1 LQAQASFAGD
11 EHSFASPRHGLVRE
25 RARAGRPLISLIACG
40 NFKNDARGACEAARE
55 EDIMQDRQRIEVKLT
70 RRGLVASAAA
80 SSFALVSD
88 PATAQ
93 RCPATPPVRTKGPP
107 VWLDLDQEDLDNAYD
122 QEVYAFNSR
131 NIALRHLA
139 NNEKA
144 LSAIG
149 KPERLA
155 YGPADIEKVDIYR
168 TKRLNAPT
176 MMFIHG
182 GAWRGG
188 RSADFA
194 VYAEVFVKAGANF
207 IAIDFNN
214 VIETGGDLFPMVD
227 QCRRAVAW
235 VYRNAASLGA
245 NGDEIY
251 LSSRS
256 SGSHLAGCVV
266 ITEWEKQQLPRDIL
280 KGAVLGSGM
289 YDLKA
294 VRLSKRGNYVKFT
307 DDMEQALSAQRHIDN
322 IHTPLILAHGT
333 LETPEFQRQTRD
345 FAAALMAADKPVE
358 LIVGKGYNHYEL
370 SETFGNPYGILGRAA
385 LAMMKL
391 TTA

>member
-1 LQAQASFAGD
+1 
-11 EHSFASPRHGLVRE
+11 
-25 RARAGRPLISLIACG
+25 
-40 NFKNDARGACEAARE
+40 
-55 EDIMQDRQRIEVKLT
+55 MQDHQRTEVKLT
-70 RRGLVASAAA
+70 RRALVAGAAA
-80 SSFALVSD
+80 GGLALVSD

-93 RCPATPPVRTKGPP
+93 RCPATPPARTKGPL
-107 VWLDLDQEDLDNAYD
+107 VWLDLDQEELDNAYD
-122 QEVYAFNSR
+122 QAVYAFNAR
-131 NIALRHLA
+131 NIAERQAA

-144 LSAIG
+144 LSVIG
-149 KPERLA
+149 KPERVS
-155 YGPADIEKVDIYR
+155 YGPTDIEKVDIYR

-176 MMFIHG
+176 MIFIHG

-207 IAIDFNN
+207 IAVDFND

-235 VYRNAASLGA
+235 VYRNAASFGA
-245 NGDEIY
+245 NTDEIY
-251 LSSRS
+251 LCSRS

-307 DDMEQALSAQRHIDN
+307 DEMEQALSAQRHIDN

-345 FAAALMAADKPVE
+345 FAAALTAAGKPVQ
-358 LIVGKGYNHYEL
+358 LIVGKGYNHYEM

-385 LAMMKL
+385 LEMMKL

>member
-1 LQAQASFAGD
+1 MRD
-11 EHSFASPRHGLVRE
+11 HHP
-25 RARAGRPLISLIACG
+25 
-40 NFKNDARGACEAARE
+40 
-55 EDIMQDRQRIEVKLT
+55 IEVEVS
-70 RRGLVASAAA
+70 RRGLVAAAA
-80 SSFALVSD
+80 AGAFGLASE

-93 RCPATPPVRTKGPP
+93 QCRVSSSARPKGPP
-107 VWLDLDQEDLDNAYD
+107 VWLDLDQEALDDAYD
-122 QEVYAFNSR
+122 QDVYAFNSR
-131 NIALRHLA
+131 NIAERHAA

-149 KPERLA
+149 KPERVA
-155 YGPADIEKVDIYR
+155 YGPTDIEKLDIYR
-168 TKRLNAPT
+168 TKRPKAPT
-176 MMFIHG
+176 MVFVHG

-194 VYAEVFVKAGANF
+194 LYAEVFVRAGANF
-207 IAIDFNN
+207 IAVDFNN

-235 VYRNAASLGA
+235 VHRNAASFGA
-245 NGDEIY
+245 NANETY
-251 LSSRS
+251 LCSRS
-256 SGSHLAGCVV
+256 SGSHLASCVV

-307 DDMEQALSAQRHIDN
+307 DEMEQALSAQRHIDN
-322 IHTPLILAHGT
+322 IHTPIVLAHGT

-345 FAAALMAADKPVE
+345 FAGALAKAGKPVQ
-358 LIVGKGYNHYEL
+358 LIVGRGYNHYEMG
-370 SETFGNPYGILGRAA
+370 ETFSNPYGILGRAA
-385 LAMMKL
+385 LEMMKL
-391 TTA
+391 TTT

>member
-1 LQAQASFAGD
+1 
-11 EHSFASPRHGLVRE
+11 
-25 RARAGRPLISLIACG
+25 
-40 NFKNDARGACEAARE
+40 
-55 EDIMQDRQRIEVKLT
+55 MQDHQRIEVKLT
-70 RRGLVASAAA
+70 RRALVAGTAAG
-80 SSFALVSD
+80 SLALVSD

-93 RCPATPPVRTKGPP
+93 RCPATPPARTKGPL
-107 VWLDLDQEDLDNAYD
+107 VWLDLDQEELDNAYD
-122 QEVYAFNSR
+122 QAVYAFNTRS
-131 NIALRHLA
+131 IAERQAA

-144 LSAIG
+144 LSVIG
-149 KPERLA
+149 KPERVA
-155 YGPADIEKVDIYR
+155 YGPTDIEKVDIYR

-176 MMFIHG
+176 MIFIHG
-182 GAWRGG
+182 GAWRAG

-207 IAIDFNN
+207 IAVDFND

-235 VYRNAASLGA
+235 VYRNAASFGA
-245 NGDEIY
+245 NANEIY
-251 LSSRS
+251 LCSRS

-307 DDMEQALSAQRHIDN
+307 DEMEQALSAQRHIDN

-345 FAAALMAADKPVE
+345 FAAALTAAGKPVQ
-358 LIVGKGYNHYEL
+358 LIVGKGYNHYEM

-385 LAMMKL
+385 LEMMKL

>member
-1 LQAQASFAGD
+1 
-11 EHSFASPRHGLVRE
+11 
-25 RARAGRPLISLIACG
+25 
-40 NFKNDARGACEAARE
+40 
-55 EDIMQDRQRIEVKLT
+55 MQDHQRIEVKLT
-70 RRGLVASAAA
+70 RRALVAGTAAG
-80 SSFALVSD
+80 SLALVSD

-93 RCPATPPVRTKGPP
+93 RCQATPPARTKGPL
-107 VWLDLDQEDLDNAYD
+107 VWLDLDQEELDNAYD
-122 QEVYAFNSR
+122 QAVYAFNAR
-131 NIALRHLA
+131 NIAERQAA

-144 LSAIG
+144 LSVIG
-149 KPERLA
+149 KPERVA
-155 YGPADIEKVDIYR
+155 YGPTDIEKVDIYT

-176 MMFIHG
+176 MIFIHG

-207 IAIDFNN
+207 IAVDFND

-235 VYRNAASLGA
+235 VYRNAASFGA
-245 NGDEIY
+245 NANEIY
-251 LSSRS
+251 LCSRS

-307 DDMEQALSAQRHIDN
+307 DEMEQALSAQRHIDN

-345 FAAALMAADKPVE
+345 FAAALTAAGKPVQ
-358 LIVGKGYNHYEL
+358 LIVGKGYNHYEM
-370 SETFGNPYGILGRAA
+370 SETFGNPYGMLGRAA
-385 LAMMKL
+385 LEMMKL